1 MTAILVTL
9 IVIVLFSLC
18 GFWLLVWA
26 AKIIGFTI
34 GILISLFRDLF
45 TKRK

>member
-1 MTAILVTL
+1 MTTIFVTL
-9 IVIVLFSLC
+9 LILALFCLF
-18 GFWLLVWA
+18 GFWILVWA

-34 GILISLFRDLF
+34 GLFISLFRDLF